1 MKKIWKQTLE
11 THPEALL
18 PFVCGMLCGVALGML
33 VVPFSKGI
41 AIGSY
46 NGCGNKGNGSE
57 NSLSAESVKG
67 LPTNVGNKDR
77 KENKE

>member
-1 MKKIWKQTLE
+1 MKKTWKQTLE

-46 NGCGNKGNGSE
+46 NGGNGSE

-67 LPTNVGNKDR
+67 LPTNVGKKDR
-77 KENKE
+77 K